1 MSAMNLEIVS
11 RDVSTDIGDLPVIQ
25 CALYTVKNRLVTE
38 VLDSVSHV
46 PPDFGE
52 TPVHSRVHHF
62 VMRESVARTMVT
74 VHRDARQ
81 DGMGK
86 SAIKYAALDVK
97 MVNVIG
103 RVGFVLMD
111 AIQTGQGIIVT
122 VSVGKCKLFAIIL
135 IIL

>member
-11 RDVSTDIGDLPVIQ
+11 RDVSTDIGDLAVIQ

-52 TPVHSRVHHF
+52 TPVPSRVHHF
-62 VMRESVARTMVT
+62 VMRESVAKTMVT

-81 DGMGK
+81 DGMGEICDQICSPGCK
-86 SAIKYAALDVK
+86 
-97 MVNVIG
+97 N
-103 RVGFVLMD
+103 
-111 AIQTGQGIIVT
+111 
-122 VSVGKCKLFAIIL
+122 GKCNRQSGICLDGCNSNWSGDHCDSECWKM
-135 IIL
+135 